1 MHIIDS
7 VNFLVE
13 KARIKMS
20 YKTSNTADKKT
31 HGAHRARQAL
41 LIAFCLVFLSMAAA
55 DPGVGKLTVT
65 ATVRKHAS
73 MKLVMQPTSVLV
85 TADDVA
91 RGFVDVPA
99 SVQLVVRSNSPGG
112 YLLDFGSNDNFMQQ
126 IRVTGLDRDVQ
137 LGSAG
142 GAVAQ
147 AALGPGMKSAILT
160 LGFRFV
166 LYKTA
171 QQGVYAWPL
180 ALTVAS
186 L

>member
-1 MHIIDS
+1 
-7 VNFLVE
+7 
-13 KARIKMS
+13 MS
-20 YKTSNTADKKT
+20 QKPFNTADKKT
-31 HGAHRARQAL
+31 SWAHRARQML
-41 LIAFCLVFLSMAAA
+41 VTAFCLVSLSLAAA
-55 DPGVGKLTVT
+55 DPGISKLTVT

-73 MKLVMQPTSVLV
+73 MKMVMQPTSVLV

-91 RGFVDVPA
+91 RGFLDVPA

-112 YLLDFGSNDNFMQQ
+112 YLLDFGSNDNFLHQ

-147 AALGPGMKSAILT
+147 PALGPGMKSAVLT

-166 LYKTA
+166 LTKTA
-171 QQGVYAWPL
+171 QQGIYAWPL

>member
-1 MHIIDS
+1 
-7 VNFLVE
+7 
-13 KARIKMS
+13 MS
-20 YKTSNTADKKT
+20 HRTSNTEDKKT
-31 HGAHRARQAL
+31 SWARRARQVLVA
-41 LIAFCLVFLSMAAA
+41 AFCLVLLSMAAA

-73 MKLVMQPTSVLV
+73 MKVVMQPTSVLV

-112 YLLDFGSNDNFMQQ
+112 YLLDFGSNDNFLHQ

-147 AALGPGMKSAILT
+147 AALGPGMKSAVLT

-166 LYKTA
+166 LSRTA
-171 QQGVYAWPL
+171 QQGIYAWPL